1 MWAIWLRN
9 QKLLLAPMGVPY
21 LTSLKREHTHTHTRL
36 TALCLGLFRLAGT
49 RKVKPV
55 WISLKQETVS
65 SSGVSCAI
73 CKSAPCSRQ
82 ITVPAPHHSFFTGW
96 MPLLPPNRQHQTTEG
111 NCLKRE
117 LWESLNMGTA
127 DLVPFLSFSQQRQ
140 RTEKLKSTPLDQGN
154 SSSDLDLLLNFQ
166 DLASYLSQFQAV

>member
-1 MWAIWLRN
+1 MGYLA
-9 QKLLLAPMGVPY
+9 QKSETVTGPHGCTLPY
-21 LTSLKREHTHTHTRL
+21 LSQKGTHTHTHTHL
-36 TALCLGLFRLAGT
+36 TDLCLGLFRLAGT

-82 ITVPAPHHSFFTGW
+82 ITVPAPHHSFFIGW
-96 MPLLPPNRQHQTTEG
+96 LPLLPPNQQHQSTEG

-117 LWESLNMGTA
+117 LWESLNMGIA
-127 DLVPFLSFSQQRQ
+127 DWVPFLSFSQQRQ

-166 DLASYLSQFQAV
+166 DLASYLSQFQAI

>member
-1 MWAIWLRN
+1 
-9 QKLLLAPMGVPY
+9 
-21 LTSLKREHTHTHTRL
+21 
-36 TALCLGLFRLAGT
+36 
-49 RKVKPV
+49 
-55 WISLKQETVS
+55 
-65 SSGVSCAI
+65 
-73 CKSAPCSRQ
+73 
-82 ITVPAPHHSFFTGW
+82 VPAPHHSFFTGW

-127 DLVPFLSFSQQRQ
+127 DWVPFLSFSQQRQ

-154 SSSDLDLLLNFQ
+154 SSSDLDVLLNFQ